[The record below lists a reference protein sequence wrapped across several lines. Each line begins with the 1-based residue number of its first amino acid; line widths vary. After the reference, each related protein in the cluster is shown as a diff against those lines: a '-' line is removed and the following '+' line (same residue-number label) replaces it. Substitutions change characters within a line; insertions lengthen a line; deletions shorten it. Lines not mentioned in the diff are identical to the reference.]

1 MGNAKNDE
9 DDKLLWVESY
19 RPKKVEDCILPKRIK
34 DVFLA
39 FVKHGNFPNLL
50 LTGGPGIGKTTIA
63 RALCNDMGYEYIL
76 INASDQRNIDT
87 VRTTIRDFSSTMS
100 LEGKPKAIILDE
112 ADGLNPNSAQ
122 PALRAAIEEFSH
134 MRFILTC
141 NFKNKLI
148 APIHSRTSTVEFNLQ
163 AEEKDEMKM
172 HFLKRIFEILKKE
185 NVTFDQKAVGQII
198 KKYYPD
204 NRRILNELQKYSI
217 GGVIDSGILANT
229 KGANLDDLVKAMK
242 EKSMSAC
249 RQWVTNNVDTDP
261 VMLFREIYDRLVTDI
276 KVEGIPGMVMS
287 IADYQ
292 YKSAFVADQE
302 INTMAMVMSLLGQV
316 EFK

>member
-1 MGNAKNDE
+1 MSDE
-9 DDKLLWVESY
+9 KQDDLLWVEKY
-19 RPKKVEDCILPKRIK
+19 RPKTVNECILPDRIK
-34 DVFLA
+34 QIFLN
-39 FVKHGNFPNLL
+39 FVSSGNLPNLL
-50 LTGGPGIGKTTIA
+50 LSGGPGIGKTTIA

-76 INASDQRNIDT
+76 INASDERNIDT
-87 VRTTIRDFSSTMS
+87 VRGVIRQFSSTMS

-141 NFKNKLI
+141 NTKNKLI
-148 APIHSRTSTVEFNLQ
+148 PAIHSRTSTVEFNLQ
-163 AEEKDEMKM
+163 ADEKESMKLK
-172 HFLKRIFEILKKE
+172 FLMRVFDILKKE
-185 NVTFDQKAVGQII
+185 NIKFDQKVVGQII
-198 KKYYPD
+198 KKFYPD
-204 NRRILNELQKYSI
+204 NRRILNDLQKYSA
-217 GGVIDSGILANT
+217 GGEIDSGILVNT
-229 KGANLDDLVKAMK
+229 KASDLDALVKAMK

-249 RQWVTNNVDTDP
+249 RQWVANNVDTDP
-261 VMLFREIYDRLVTDI
+261 VVLFREIYDKMLEEVN
-276 KVEGIPGMVMS
+276 VSSIPGMVLV

-302 INTMAMVMSLLGQV
+302 INTMALVMSLLGSV